1 MNKSED
7 PRLEMSAVRARYD
20 DLTYFS
26 VIDRWHRYTEDVIR
40 DEITNIWDSL
50 HIHADLMILNAG
62 AGGNNLGLIPPPNIS
77 MDISPA
83 RISSMPNPVVASVE
97 AIPFRED
104 CMDIVICVG
113 SVINY
118 CDAAVA
124 ISELARVLRPGGT
137 LIIEFESS
145 YSAELMTQ
153 QAYSKAAAVAETFY
167 AGRDEVVW
175 VYSPAY
181 IHNLLNAAGLRLTR
195 NIPIH
200 ILSPWVL
207 LMTRRLRAATSIAH
221 LDRLLRNVPLLPRWA
236 SNHLVFCEKR
246 T

>member
-20 DLTYFS
+20 DLTHFS
-26 VIDRWHRYTEDVIR
+26 VIDRWHRYTEDVVR
-40 DEITNIWDSL
+40 QEITKVWDSL
-50 HIHADLMILNAG
+50 QLRAGHMILNAG
-62 AGGNNLGLIPPPNIS
+62 AGGNDLGLTPPPNIS

-104 CMDIVICVG
+104 SMDIVMCVG

-124 ISELARVLRPGGT
+124 ISEFARVLRPGGT

-153 QAYSKAAAVAETFY
+153 KAYGRSAAVAETFY
-167 AGRDEVVW
+167 AGKDEVVW
-175 VYSPAY
+175 VYSPDY
-181 IHNLLNAAGLRLTR
+181 MYNLLDAAGLRPTR

-200 ILSPWVL
+200 ILSPWML
-207 LMTRRLRAATSIAH
+207 LITRKLRAATSIAY

-236 SNHLVFCEKR
+236 SNYLVFCEKR